1 MLVMDMRRL
10 RTLVDTTQRT
20 MTWEEGSLVANYART
35 LTMLAR
41 ARRRPG
47 GLGEKTEQELLEM
60 AMAIPELRAAM
71 GGGA

>member
-1 MLVMDMRRL
+1 MLVTDMRRL
-10 RTLVDTTQRT
+10 RTLVDKAKRT

-47 GLGEKTEQELLEM
+47 GLGDKSEQELLEM
-60 AMAIPELRAAM
+60 AMQIPELRSAM
-71 GGGA
+71 GGG